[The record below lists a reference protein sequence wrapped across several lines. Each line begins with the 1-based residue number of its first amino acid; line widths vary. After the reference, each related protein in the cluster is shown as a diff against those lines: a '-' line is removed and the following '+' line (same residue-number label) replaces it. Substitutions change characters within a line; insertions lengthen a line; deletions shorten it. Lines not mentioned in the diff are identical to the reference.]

1 MSENENAESVPEE
14 KEEKIEIKNIP
25 EPEHSFSALEEA
37 LDYVNNTDNLEA
49 VFYVNEDN
57 IITSKGFSS
66 YE

>member
-1 MSENENAESVPEE
+1 MYSTYLFLLP
-14 KEEKIEIKNIP
+14 
-25 EPEHSFSALEEA
+25 LEEA